1 VLAKLTIFCIISSE
15 VRDTFTSYLS
25 LQFLSFVTIN
35 LLLIWMIVKGSF
47 GNRLTNPC
55 NLILK

>member
-1 VLAKLTIFCIISSE
+1 MLASSLFCIMSLE
-15 VRDTFTSYLS
+15 VRDTFTSSLS

-35 LLLIWMIVKGSF
+35 ILLIWRTVKLSF
-47 GNRLTNPC
+47 GNRLTNPF